1 MENIH
6 ENFFKKKNFLIVCIS
21 IVFTEFYYFNW
32 GSRALISNNYLLLNS
47 LILFLFF
54 LIFFIFNFNILKK
67 IKKKINKK
75 KYNLLMIIFLTFI
88 YFKIIQI
95 LLLPIPFI

>member
-6 ENFFKKKNFLIVCIS
+6 TNFVKKKYFLIACIS

-47 LILFLFF
+47 LILFFS
-54 LIFFIFNFNILKK
+54 LIFFLFIFNILKK
-67 IKKKINKK
+67 KKK
-75 KYNLLMIIFLTFI
+75 
-88 YFKIIQI
+88 
-95 LLLPIPFI
+95 